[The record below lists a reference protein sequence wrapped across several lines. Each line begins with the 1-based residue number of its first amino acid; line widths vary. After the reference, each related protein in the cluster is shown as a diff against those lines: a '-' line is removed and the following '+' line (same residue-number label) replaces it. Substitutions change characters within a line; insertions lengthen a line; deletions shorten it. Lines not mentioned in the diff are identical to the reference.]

1 MSISDQELNTIYN
14 KAVVLL
20 ADLIRIPSW
29 SKEENQRADFLFDYL
44 IGEKLHPI
52 RVGNNII
59 LSNGSGIRKKRILLN
74 SHIDTV
80 KASPSWTLDPYD
92 PIPLNGKLYGLGS
105 NDAGASVVSLLMAYL
120 HMSQF
125 DNPFDLIFAASAEEE
140 ISGQNGIIKV
150 IEEIGEVDLA
160 IVGEPTGMQM
170 ATAEKGLMVIDGL
183 ATGVS
188 GHAAR
193 EEGLNA
199 IYIALQDIETIK
211 EFDFDKVSD
220 LLGKT
225 KATVTI
231 INAGTQHNVVPDQ
244 CKFVIDIRANEL
256 YTLHEIYTLL
266 QSTVKSTLTPR
277 SFRLKPSYI
286 DHRHPIV
293 IKGKSMGMTCFGSPT
308 LSDQA
313 LMPYM
318 SVKIGPGQSSRSHTA
333 DEYIELDEIKQGIKT
348 YIELLKGLEL

>member
-1 MSISDQELNTIYN
+1 
-14 KAVVLL
+14 
-20 ADLIRIPSW
+20 
-29 SKEENQRADFLFDYL
+29 
-44 IGEKLHPI
+44 
-52 RVGNNII
+52 
-59 LSNGSGIRKKRILLN
+59 
-74 SHIDTV
+74 
-80 KASPSWTLDPYD
+80 
-92 PIPLNGKLYGLGS
+92 
-105 NDAGASVVSLLMAYL
+105 MAYL
-120 HMSQF
+120 HMSQL

-231 INAGTQHNVVPDQ
+231 INAGTQHNVVPR
-244 CKFVIDIRANEL
+244 CV
-256 YTLHEIYTLL
+256 
-266 QSTVKSTLTPR
+266 
-277 SFRLKPSYI
+277 
-286 DHRHPIV
+286 
-293 IKGKSMGMTCFGSPT
+293 
-308 LSDQA
+308 
-313 LMPYM
+313 
-318 SVKIGPGQSSRSHTA
+318 
-333 DEYIELDEIKQGIKT
+333 
-348 YIELLKGLEL
+348 

>member
-1 MSISDQELNTIYN
+1 MSISDQELNTIYE

-20 ADLIRIPSW
+20 SDLIHSPSL

-44 IGEKLHPI
+44 IREKLHPI

-59 LSNGSGIRKKRILLN
+59 LSNGSGIHKKRILLN

-199 IYIALQDIETIK
+199 IYIALQDIEIIK

-231 INAGTQHNVVPDQ
+231 VNAGTQHNVVPDQ

-256 YTLHEIYTLL
+256 YTLHEIFTLL

-293 IKGKSMGMTCFGSPT
+293 IKGKSMGMTCYGSPT